1 MRDSHTLSKR
11 NAAEAKVGTIVAV
24 LLMCAALAACS
35 SAPPPKEEVFDQRNL
50 ATEYVEFGNKY
61 YKQAQYDQAARFYQ
75 LASEYYAAVDAR
87 EGLVTANNSL
97 GKVRLTLG
105 DFEGA
110 LAYYK
115 KAEAIAAVVGKS
127 ELLLQCANNLG
138 EMRLRKGETKD
149 ALSIFEKALSSSAG
163 QFEQSREKAVLL
175 HNFAAALKAADR
187 PDEAEAEIAKA
198 QALNL
203 GAKRYEELA
212 SNYYLL
218 SSLHSKRKNYG
229 EALKAA
235 ELALEY
241 DKKMENSLGIAQDL
255 TALGLIM
262 ERTGQTE
269 PAYDMYKRSFLVYR
283 AIQYVPGARKSLE
296 LLEAA
301 ARKLNKNEEADQY
314 LEARKLLQSK

>member
-1 MRDSHTLSKR
+1 MLPSPRAEEGKSWSF
-11 NAAEAKVGTIVAV
+11 AAF
-24 LLMCAALAACS
+24 LLAFAALAACS

-75 LASEYYAAVDAR
+75 LASEYYAGVDAR

-97 GKVRLTLG
+97 GKVRLAFG
-105 DFEGA
+105 DVDGA
-110 LAYYK
+110 LAYFR
-115 KAEAIAAVVGKS
+115 KAETLAAVVGKS

-138 EMRLRKGETKD
+138 EISLRKGETKE
-149 ALSIFEKALSSSAG
+149 ALAIFEKALSSSAG
-163 QFEQSREKAVLL
+163 QAEQSREKAVLL
-175 HNFAAALKAADR
+175 HNRAAALKAADR

-218 SSLHSKRKNYG
+218 SSLHSKRKNFG

-255 TALGLIM
+255 TALGLIL
-262 ERTGQTE
+262 EKTGQTE

-296 LLEAA
+296 LLEAT

-314 LEARKLLQSK
+314 LEAGKLLRSK

>member
-1 MRDSHTLSKR
+1 MLPTR
-11 NAAEAKVGTIVAV
+11 NAAKGKTGAIVAV
-24 LLMCAALAACS
+24 LLTFASLAACS
-35 SAPPPKEEVFDQRNL
+35 SAPPPKEEIFDQRNL
-50 ATEYVEFGNKY
+50 ATEYVEFGNRY
-61 YKQAQYDQAARFYQ
+61 FKQAQYDHAARFYQ

-97 GKVRLTLG
+97 GKVRLAVG
-105 DFEGA
+105 DVDGA
-110 LAYYK
+110 LAYYT
-115 KAEAIAAVVGKS
+115 KAETIAALVGKS

-138 EMRLRKGETKD
+138 EIRLRKGETKE
-149 ALSIFEKALSSSAG
+149 ALAIFEKALSSYAG
-163 QFEQSREKAVLL
+163 QAEQSREKAVLL
-175 HNFAAALKAADR
+175 HNYAAALKAADR
-187 PDEAEAEIAKA
+187 IDEAEAEIGKA

-262 ERTGQTE
+262 ERTGRIE

-283 AIQYVPGARKSLE
+283 AIQYVPGATKSLE
-296 LLEAA
+296 LLEAV

-314 LEARKLLQSK
+314 LEARKLLRSK